1 MYFKYSILITCISI
15 TPTLPLR
22 ISLSLPS
29 QLVLVCIYV
38 CIYMFIYMFV
48 CTIAC
53 MFVCMSELYL
63 CICASVCRGAYLCK
77 WTNEGGG
84 EEAAAPGCT
93 TRVGKNCI
101 KLVHAITQ
109 YYDKVMTMVVINKV
123 PEHVMNLLATYR
135 TSNRFDGHGL
145 RPPEGDRPSHYRN

>member
-1 MYFKYSILITCISI
+1 MFVYICLYTC
-15 TPTLPLR
+15 LYVRLHVCLFVC
-22 ISLSLPS
+22 LSY
-29 QLVLVCIYV
+29 IYV
-38 CIYMFIYMFV
+38 SV
-48 CTIAC
+48 H
-53 MFVCMSELYL
+53 LY
-63 CICASVCRGAYLCK
+63 VGGTYLCK